1 MPIDS
6 IAYFGL
12 SDTINPFTGNPVT
25 KVVNNIYEIKLF
37 GNTGSAVV
45 NTGLIP
51 SGGNFNTLI
60 AQVIEPSDGSV
71 IETLQPLKYDHLSV
85 MIPSTVQCILFDIDQ
100 FQSSLYVNTDY
111 VGKYLKITMD
121 CLSCSVMGDWMNIT
135 RGDFMEIRGI
145 GSDDPIQGSWI
156 LCDGSEVNR
165 FLYPRY
171 YTKMQAMGFPYGQEN
186 DNPLT
191 PNLTYHTLLGTGGG
205 KIDQAPLG
213 LVENK
218 SLWMNIAHQHQPH
231 NHLIRGRDNKLDIG
245 SRDKWAIENF
255 KGSVN
260 LGNST
265 MNISYPYV
273 DDNYDNLFYWD
284 CSQDDILMSDIL
296 SSPHIGVN
304 WYMRVV

>member
-6 IAYFGL
+6 IEYFGL
-12 SDTINPFTGNPVT
+12 SDTVNPFTGNPVT

-51 SGGNFNTLI
+51 SGGNYNTLI

-121 CLSCSVMGDWMNIT
+121 CLSCSVMGDWMNTT

-191 PNLTYHTLLGTGGG
+191 PNLTYHSLLGTGGG
-205 KIDQAPLG
+205 KISQAPLG

-218 SLWMNIAHQHQPH
+218 SLWMNIAHRHKSHYHYLRTGTGFNSSSGQ
-231 NHLIRGRDNKLDIG
+231 NSGRT
-245 SRDKWAIENF
+245 IEFSATINTQTDT
-255 KGSVN
+255 SH
-260 LGNST
+260 
-265 MNISYPYV
+265 PYV
-273 DDNYDNLFYWD
+273 DNNYDYLLYYD
-284 CSQDDILMSDIL
+284 CSKDDVLMSDIQ

>member
-6 IAYFGL
+6 IEYFGL
-12 SDTINPFTGNPVT
+12 SDTMNPFTGNPVT

-51 SGGNFNTLI
+51 SGSNFNTLI

-121 CLSCSVMGDWMNIT
+121 CISCSVMGDWMNIT

-171 YTKMQAMGFPYGQEN
+171 YTKMQSMGFPYGQEN

-191 PNLTYHTLLGTGGG
+191 PILTYHTLLGTGGG

-218 SLWMNIAHQHQPH
+218 NLWMNIAHRHKEHFHSMNTANYLGEGFYMIPNKGASDFTTRTSISFPH
-231 NHLIRGRDNKLDIG
+231 INN
-245 SRDKWAIENF
+245 
-255 KGSVN
+255 
-260 LGNST
+260 
-265 MNISYPYV
+265 
-273 DDNYDNLFYWD
+273 NYNYLYYFN
-284 CSQDDILMSDIL
+284 CTQNDILMSNIQ